1 MIGEIVGINKT
12 EFKGQDGLVKNTR
25 FAVVVETEEM
35 TEGRD
40 VDSISWQELENGP
53 APDLKIGQ
61 KYKVRYNK
69 KGKLLFD
76 TTNGKT

>member
-1 MIGEIVGINKT
+1 MQAELVGINKVD
-12 EFKGQDGLVKNTR
+12 FQGRDGPVKNTR
-25 FAVVVETEEM
+25 FAVILDTGEM

-53 APDLKIGQ
+53 PPALKIGT
-61 KYKVRYNK
+61 KYKVRYNR

-76 TTNGKT
+76 MAEG